1 MISVVLY
8 GKGGVGK
15 STVASHLSVCY
26 QRSGKRVLLI
36 GCDPKTDTSARLA
49 PGIELPTMVDLVG
62 RKGGSGVVGDLIVT
76 TPSGVDVI
84 ETGGPEPGLGCG
96 GRGVISLCQ
105 LLDEATLV
113 GLGYDVIIFDVLGD
127 LVCGGFI
134 SPLQYS
140 FRQELYIVSSEEVAS
155 LFAAN
160 NIARVA
166 NQRYLEQVV
175 PAGIIFNVRAADAD
189 RELLAAFARRI
200 NLRILSFVPRDP
212 LVLDAEIEE
221 RTAIEHA
228 PDSAIAR
235 HFFELAD
242 RIERE
247 AARPAPDPP
256 TPMDR
261 AEFSRFVRSYHR
273 TTRQG

>member
-1 MISVVLY
+1 MISVVFY

-15 STVASHLSVCY
+15 STVASHLSVCF
-26 QRSGKRVLLI
+26 QRRGRRVLLI
-36 GCDPKTDTSARLA
+36 GCDPKADTSARLTSGA
-49 PGIELPTMVDLVG
+49 ELPTMVDLVG
-62 RKGGSGVVGDLIVT
+62 RKGGSGVVHDLIVP

-105 LLDEATLV
+105 LLEEDLLV
-113 GLGYDVIIFDVLGD
+113 GLGYDVVVFDVLGD

-160 NIARVA
+160 NIAKVA
-166 NQRYLEQVV
+166 NQRYLDQVV
-175 PAGIIFNVRAADAD
+175 PAGILFNLRAADAD
-189 RELLAAFARRI
+189 HELLAAFARRI

-212 LVLDAEIEE
+212 LVLDAELEE

-228 PDSAIAR
+228 PDSPIAR

-242 RIERE
+242 RIETQ
-247 AARPAPDPP
+247 AALPSPDPP

-261 AEFSRFVRSYHR
+261 AEFSRFVKSYRR
-273 TTRQG
+273 TTRQA